1 MNLSIEQKYQLL
13 SDIVPSVSRETMEK
27 LMQFETLI
35 MQWNK
40 HINLISS
47 STIPLL
53 WTRHILDSA
62 QIYPLYSDLLHWC
75 DLGSGGGF
83 PAIVIALF
91 MKEKKTGHIDLIES
105 NGKKVS
111 FLRTVIAEFDLP
123 ATVYHHRIEDV
134 YKKIVKPEVITARGL
149 ASLDELLRLIFP
161 LFTQKTIALLQ
172 KGRDYSTEIENA
184 SANWQFDLLKHKSKI
199 DENSVILEISHL
211 RSCRG

>member
-1 MNLSIEQKYQLL
+1 MNLSIEKKYQLL

-27 LMQFETLI
+27 LIQFETLI

-91 MKEKKTGHIDLIES
+91 MKEKKGGHIDLIES
-105 NGKKVS
+105 NGKKVA
-111 FLRTVIAEFDLP
+111 FLRTVIAELDLP

-134 YKKIVKPEVITARGL
+134 YKKIAKPEVITARGL

-161 LFTQKTIALLQ
+161 LFTQKTIAVLQ
-172 KGRDYSTEIENA
+172 KGRDYSTEIKKA

>member
-1 MNLSIEQKYQLL
+1 MNLSVEKKYQLL
-13 SDIVPSVSRETMEK
+13 SDIIPSVSRETMEK
-27 LMQFETLI
+27 LIQFETLI

-91 MKEKKTGHIDLIES
+91 MKEKKGGHIDLIES
-105 NGKKVS
+105 NGKKVA

-134 YKKIVKPEVITARGL
+134 YKKIAKPEVITARGL

-161 LFTQKTIALLQ
+161 LFTQKTIAVLQ
-172 KGRDYSTEIENA
+172 KGRDYSTEIKKA